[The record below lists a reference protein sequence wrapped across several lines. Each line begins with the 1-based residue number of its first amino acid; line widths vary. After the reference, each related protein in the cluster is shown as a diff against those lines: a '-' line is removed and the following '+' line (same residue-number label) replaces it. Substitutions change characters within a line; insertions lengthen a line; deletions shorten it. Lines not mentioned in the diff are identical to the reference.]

1 MSFTA
6 QHRRVVEIACD
17 ESGSEGEKLVG
28 GSTDVFAHASV
39 VVDRATAL
47 ACIERVRVDAR
58 SPANEIKASVILR
71 RQNRRVLEWLLDPA
85 GPLAGR
91 AHVHLTEKAYHL
103 TVMMVD
109 QLAPP
114 GRRRPKAAAAVAES
128 LHRDAAQVVG
138 EQRWGAVLA
147 GFNDGVRALPR
158 AGRAVVLDPLVPA
171 LAAAVGFWGGQGRD
185 GRAVSVVH
193 DTQATLTPERL
204 RHLNVLVGPGASE
217 RLSVRFVDSVDDPRV
232 QIADFVAGAARRIAS
247 EALAGRADAGLTG
260 LLRPY
265 VDRTSVWSEGVTRAL
280 LVPPEEP

>member
-1 MSFTA
+1 MASTP
-6 QHRRVVEIACD
+6 QYRRVVEIACD

-39 VVDRATAL
+39 VLDRATAL
-47 ACIERVRVDAR
+47 ACIDRVRVDAR

-91 AHVHLTEKAYHL
+91 AHVHLTEKAFHL
-103 TVMMVD
+103 TVMLVE
-109 QLAPP
+109 QLDPP
-114 GRRRPKAAAAVAES
+114 GRRRHTAASVVAEG
-128 LHRDAAQVVG
+128 LHRDAAGVVG
-138 EQRWGAVLA
+138 EQRWGSVLS

-158 AGRAVVLDPLVPA
+158 AMRPVVLDPLVPA

-193 DTQATLTPERL
+193 DVQATLTPDRL
-204 RHLNVLVGPGASE
+204 QHLNELVGPGASE

-232 QIADFVAGAARRIAS
+232 QVADFVAGAARRIAS
-247 EALAGRADAGLTG
+247 EALAGRADPGLTG
-260 LLRPY
+260 LLLPY
-265 VDRTSVWSEGVTRAL
+265 VDRTSVWSDGSIRRL
-280 LVPPEEP
+280 LVPSDAP

>member
-1 MSFTA
+1 MASTA

-47 ACIERVRVDAR
+47 ACIDRVRVDAR

-91 AHVHLTEKAYHL
+91 AHVHLTEKAFHL
-103 TVMMVD
+103 TVTLVE
-109 QLAPP
+109 QLDPP
-114 GRRRPKAAAAVAES
+114 GRQRRTAAAVVAES
-128 LHRDAAQVVG
+128 LHRDAARAVG

-158 AGRAVVLDPLVPA
+158 AGRSVVLDPLVPA
-171 LAAAVGFWGGQGRD
+171 LAAAVGFWGGD
-185 GRAVSVVH
+185 GRSVSVVH
-193 DTQATLTPERL
+193 DVQATLTPDRL
-204 RHLNVLVGPGASE
+204 RHLNVLVGPRASE

-265 VDRTSVWSEGVTRAL
+265 IDRTSVWSDGSVRRL
-280 LVPPEEP
+280 LVPPDEP

>member
-1 MSFTA
+1 MPSAA
-6 QHRRVVEIACD
+6 QTRVVEIACD
-17 ESGSEGEKLVG
+17 ESGSEGEKLIG

-39 VVDRATAL
+39 VLDRPTAL

-91 AHVHLTEKAYHL
+91 AHVHLTEKAFHL
-103 TVMMVD
+103 TVMLVG
-109 QLAPP
+109 QLAQP
-114 GRRRPKAAAAVAES
+114 GHRQHTAAAVVAEG

-147 GFNDGVRALPR
+147 GFNDSIRALPR

-171 LAAAVGFWGGQGRD
+171 LAAAVGYWGASGRP
-185 GRAVSVVH
+185 VSVVH
-193 DTQATLTPERL
+193 DVQATLTPDRL
-204 RHLNVLVGPGASE
+204 RHLRELVGPEAAE
-217 RLSVRFVDSVDDPRV
+217 RVTVRFVDSVDDPRV

-247 EALAGRADAGLTG
+247 EAMAGRADAGLAR

-265 VDRTSVWSEGVTRAL
+265 VDHTSVWSEGATRRL
-280 LVPPEEP
+280 LIPPSNGADC